1 VGNKRSGSVR
11 GVEAG
16 GTKEFLSR
24 LRCFPAYQTCAKTGK
39 AETRQ
44 TTSGESPMS
53 LQSRAA
59 DAPFCPI
66 TSAQLGVEP
75 CGGARNN
82 LASARSRSF

>member
-1 VGNKRSGSVR
+1 
-11 GVEAG
+11 
-16 GTKEFLSR
+16 
-24 LRCFPAYQTCAKTGK
+24 
-39 AETRQ
+39 
-44 TTSGESPMS
+44 MS